1 MNKIL
6 NFLTVDLEE
15 WFVVEIFMNRFT
27 RDEWN
32 KLPSTVVK
40 NTRRLLRLFRHYDAK
55 ATWFVLGWVARQYP
69 DLLQEI
75 INDGHEVACHSFYH
89 QRVDKMNPEEFKK
102 DTETTID
109 AVVKAIGNQPFGYR
123 APSWSIN
130 SNIPWAFKILAD
142 LGFEYDSSI
151 FPIKHDIY
159 GMPEGPRQLFKMSFD
174 DGGYLWELP
183 ASTLR
188 IFGKNLPLGGGGFFR
203 HSPYWYTKRMINK
216 LNQQGQSVV
225 VYIHPWEFDPDP
237 PKIEGLSL
245 MKRFRTYSSTSTL
258 LYKFDKLL
266 KDFKFTTIS
275 DYIFSQ
281 KKRRI
286 GFN

>member
-1 MNKIL
+1 
-6 NFLTVDLEE
+6 
-15 WFVVEIFMNRFT
+15 VVEIFANRFN
-27 RDEWN
+27 RDEWD
-32 KLPSTVVK
+32 KLPSTVVR
-40 NTRRLLRLFRHYDAK
+40 NTRRLLSLFRRYEAK
-55 ATWFVLGWVARQYP
+55 ATWFVLGWVAHQYP

-75 INDGHEVACHSFYH
+75 INDGHEVACHSYYH
-89 QRVDKMNPEEFKK
+89 QRVDKMKPDEFRR

-109 AVVKAIGNQPFGYR
+109 AVFKAIGNQPYGYR

-159 GMPEGPRQLFKMSFD
+159 GMPEGPRQLFKMSFEN
-174 DGGYLWELP
+174 GGYLWELP

-188 IFGKNLPLGGGGFFR
+188 VFGHNLPLGGGGFFR
-203 HSPYWYTKRMINK
+203 HSPYWYTKRMINR

-245 MKRFRTYSSTSTL
+245 MKHFRTYSSTSTL

-275 DYIFSQ
+275 DYIFSL

>member
-1 MNKIL
+1 
-6 NFLTVDLEE
+6 
-15 WFVVEIFMNRFT
+15 
-27 RDEWN
+27 
-32 KLPSTVVK
+32 
-40 NTRRLLRLFRHYDAK
+40 
-55 ATWFVLGWVARQYP
+55 VLGWVAHQYP

-75 INDGHEVACHSFYH
+75 INDGHEVACHSYYH
-89 QRVDKMNPEEFKK
+89 QRVDKMKPDEFRR

-109 AVVKAIGNQPFGYR
+109 AVFKAIGNQPYGYR

-159 GMPEGPRQLFKMSFD
+159 GMPEGPRQLFKMSFEN
-174 DGGYLWELP
+174 GGYLWELP

-188 IFGKNLPLGGGGFFR
+188 VFGHNLPLGGGGFFR
-203 HSPYWYTKRMINK
+203 HSPYWYTKRMINR

-245 MKRFRTYSSTSTL
+245 MKHFRTYSSTSTL

-275 DYIFSQ
+275 DYIFSL